1 MHEKLEITNFLSI
14 SHLEWEPKAYN
25 IITGEMGSGKSVCMK
40 LLYFIYEIFNTTIF
54 NPSFK
59 ISDIKNFYAA
69 LEEKFRSVFFID
81 NKDDSEIIYTIGKN
95 KNASTNFKLTISI
108 KRGKIDFLSEYIQSS
123 FEFWRYKLSESLRQM
138 NIDASLD
145 ARLDIIDDISK
156 DIGSFFPFGQL
167 YFSDLRTLLTEPNT
181 ILTSDR
187 YTNELLAIKGTLAQR
202 FQRLV
207 DIVLQNPTEPKYR
220 YLNAIVKEIYKV
232 LHIKDIHFDKDSPY
246 LVQTRGNSVP
256 LEKCSSGQREI
267 FYLLSFMSL
276 IHDGIKIGYY
286 GKTNIL
292 FIEEPEA
299 HLFPNEQKMILELL
313 GEVFNLLNE
322 NGVEWRFFFTT
333 HSPYI
338 LNVANNMLFKGQLLN
353 RNRNDS
359 EKTDLINKNI
369 TFPPLNPDMVSA
381 IFLKKNNS
389 DDTSTFASECIIEEG
404 NYAPFLF
411 SEEIE
416 KITDKI
422 NEDFNALS
430 FLQEK
435 LQ

>member
-40 LLYFIYEIFNTTIF
+40 LLYFIYEIFNVTIF
-54 NPSFK
+54 NNFSNDIFK
-59 ISDIKNFYAA
+59 QEEFYSK
-69 LEEKFRSVFFID
+69 LKVQFLKLFNINMNVSSKIEYLID
-81 NKDDSEIIYTIGKN
+81 
-95 KNASTNFKLTISI
+95 STKQNLDTFDFCI
-108 KRGKIDFLSEYIQSS
+108 KIDEGNIS
-123 FEFWRYKLSESLRQM
+123 FESKYINKHLENWKLMTAQGLKQNKFDDDEQIKKAISQ
-138 NIDASLD
+138 
-145 ARLDIIDDISK
+145 DIATS
-156 DIGSFFPFGQL
+156 IGSFFPFGQI
-167 YFSDLRTLLTEPNT
+167 YFSDLRTLLAEPNT
-181 ILTSDR
+181 IIPTDECTREMLAYKGILGRSISQAQQMDPTRLFYSD
-187 YTNELLAIKGTLAQR
+187 TKLIKSLISKI
-202 FQRLV
+202 FK
-207 DIVLQNPTEPKYR
+207 I
-220 YLNAIVKEIYKV
+220 
-232 LHIKDIHFDKDSPY
+232 LHITNVENSPDGTFLIHNERKTAID
-246 LVQTRGNSVP
+246 
-256 LEKCSSGQREI
+256 KCSSGQREL
-267 FYLLSFMSL
+267 FYLLNFIVLMQTSSFS
-276 IHDGIKIGYY
+276 Y
-286 GKTNIL
+286 GNTAIL